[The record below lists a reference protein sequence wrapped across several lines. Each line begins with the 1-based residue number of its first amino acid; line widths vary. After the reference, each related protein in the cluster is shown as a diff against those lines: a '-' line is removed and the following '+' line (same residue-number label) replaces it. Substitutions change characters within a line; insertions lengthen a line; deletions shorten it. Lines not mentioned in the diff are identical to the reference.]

1 MGASQSCLFGVRK
14 LTPIHFDGITAIY
27 KAPADWDA
35 KANGPCDDLPVL
47 RTDDAAISRWLPTHS
62 EIQRLSRG
70 GAIELT
76 IHGGQPA
83 VALRVV

>member
-1 MGASQSCLFGVRK
+1 MI
-14 LTPIHFDGITAIY
+14 PIHFDGITAIY
-27 KAPADWDA
+27 KAPRDWDA
-35 KANGPCDDLPVL
+35 KTNGPCDDLPVL
-47 RTDDAAISRWLPTHS
+47 RDGDTATSRWLPTYD
-62 EIQRLSRG
+62 ELQTLCKG

>member
-1 MGASQSCLFGVRK
+1 MVALMQ
-14 LTPIHFDGITAIY
+14 PIYFDEVTCVY
-27 KAPADWDA
+27 KAPKDWDA

-47 RTDDAAISRWLPTHS
+47 RTDDAAISRWLPS
-62 EIQRLSRG
+62 YNDLLLLNNG

>member
-1 MGASQSCLFGVRK
+1 MNPVY
-14 LTPIHFDGITAIY
+14 FDEVTCVY
-27 KAPADWDA
+27 KAPKDWDS

-47 RTDDAAISRWLPTHS
+47 RTADAAISRWLPTHA